1 MITGITTPT
10 IGESDPP
17 GHTDS
22 KVTSRLRRSQAVVVV
37 LHGIRMSAL
46 RVFGIAFVVFTAL
59 AVHAARG
66 FEDVLRVE
74 AAEGSRLQNLV
85 H

>member
-1 MITGITTPT
+1 
-10 IGESDPP
+10 
-17 GHTDS
+17 
-22 KVTSRLRRSQAVVVV
+22 VVV
-37 LHGIRMSAL
+37 LYGIRTSAL
-46 RVFGIAFVVFTAL
+46 RVFGMAFVVFTAL

-66 FEDVLRVE
+66 FQDVLRVE